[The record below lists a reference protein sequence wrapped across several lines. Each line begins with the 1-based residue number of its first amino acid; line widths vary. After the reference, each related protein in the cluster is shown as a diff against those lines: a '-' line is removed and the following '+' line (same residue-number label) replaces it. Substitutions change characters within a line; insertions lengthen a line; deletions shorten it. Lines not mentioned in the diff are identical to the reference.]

1 MKDIAHYGR
10 KHEKLLVLSLK
21 RHCHVRSKFFFYES
35 NPQGPLTNRLKG
47 FCNKF
52 VFVNIGG
59 ISTLC
64 SVLVAES
71 KLLDK
76 IAK

>member
-10 KHEKLLVLSLK
+10 KHEKLLSLK
-21 RHCHVRSKFFFYES
+21 RHCHVRSKFFYES